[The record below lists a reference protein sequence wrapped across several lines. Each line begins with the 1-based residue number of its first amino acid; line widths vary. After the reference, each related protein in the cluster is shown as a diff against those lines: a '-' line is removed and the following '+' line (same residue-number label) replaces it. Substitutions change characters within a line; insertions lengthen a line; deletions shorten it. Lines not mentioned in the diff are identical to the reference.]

1 MTILFT
7 ALSSDERPAVG
18 SCGCHGTAPGHIA
31 RRYKPPRSVG
41 MALLQ
46 CRVCTAWWLRP
57 WSGAYAVV
65 AAFKGCRPMGNMRT
79 HRAIHFRRPQ
89 GESRTRP
96 PARTRAS
103 HTRLTHTASHSTHGQ
118 GMTWVAYA
126 RRSHHQRL

>member
-89 GESRTRP
+89 GGAAPALP
-96 PARTRAS
+96 PAHALHTRAS
-103 HTRLTHTASHSTHGQ
+103 HTGLTHTASHSTHTGK
-118 GMTWVAYA
+118 G
-126 RRSHHQRL
+126 